1 MFAGVR
7 TILFA
12 TNLSTE
18 ARRVFEYTVSLA
30 DGLGAQIVLLH
41 VLEGTSSVVES
52 RLRNIVTEDTVAAIK
67 EKNREAAKDA
77 LIGKSRDGRM
87 IHDALHAM
95 CDDEK
100 AARKECRFG
109 IAEIVIAEGNV
120 GDVIVDAA
128 GKNNCDLIVMGHY
141 ERGFFELGRLTSAVN
156 HVLKKSGIPVLL
168 VPVKEKE

>member
-12 TNLSTE
+12 TNLSQE
-18 ARRVFEYTVSLA
+18 ARRVFEYTVTLA
-30 DGLGAQIVLLH
+30 DNLGAQIVLLH
-41 VLEGTSSVVES
+41 VLEGTSSAVEG
-52 RLRNIVTEDTVAAIK
+52 RLRNIVTEETVAAIK
-67 EKNREAAKDA
+67 EKNREAAKDI
-77 LIGKSRDGRM
+77 LIGKSHDGRM

-109 IAEIVIAEGNV
+109 IADIVIAEGDIGETV
-120 GDVIVDAA
+120 VEVA
-128 GKNNCDLIVMGHY
+128 GKHNCDMIVMGHY
-141 ERGFFELGRLTSAVN
+141 ERGFFELGRLTSSVN

-168 VPVKEKE
+168 VPIKEKD